1 MKNRPLIPSC
11 LFVALATILPPFCA
25 IAQSPPPTPAPTPAT
40 TPAPTPAPVMVPNE
54 GVVKVGKTLKQT
66 RGRVTDIDKG
76 DNGCY
81 ITLRDDKKNELIEVG
96 AFAICT
102 QKPPIIGKLVEMT
115 FNMESIQ
122 AGDCYGDPK
131 CKRTEEVP
139 LVTSVKIIE

>member
-1 MKNRPLIPSC
+1 MKNRPLIQTC
-11 LFVALATILPPFCA
+11 LFAALAAMLPLYYA
-25 IAQSPPPTPAPTPAT
+25 LAQTPPPTPAPAPA
-40 TPAPTPAPVMVPNE
+40 MVPND
-54 GVVKVGKTLKQT
+54 GVIKVGKTLKQT

-96 AFAICT
+96 GFAICT
-102 QKPPIIGKLVEMT
+102 QTPPIKGKLVEMT